1 MKVIISGGG
10 TGGHI
15 FPAIAIANC
24 ISEKMKEKKES
35 CEILFVGAE
44 GKMEM
49 EKVPQAGYKIIG
61 LKIAGFQRKKLW
73 KNISLPFKVLSCL
86 KKAKKIIKDFNP
98 DVVIGV
104 GGYASGPTLKMA
116 NKLNIPT
123 LLQEQ
128 NSYAGVTNKLLAK
141 KAKAICTAYDNMD
154 KFFENN
160 NIIKTGN
167 PIRKSIALIEK
178 NKDLLKKNA
187 VKNFQIKENL
197 KTVLVIGGSL
207 GARTINNSIEKH
219 LDYFLDNNIQLLWQT
234 GKFYY
239 KGIEERV
246 NEKYKDNDKFKELI
260 RIREFIKEMDEVYSV
275 ADIIISRAGATSI
288 SELCVVGKPAIFV
301 PSPNVAEDHQTKNAM
316 ALVNKK
322 AALMVKDMDMEKD
335 IVEVLDKV
343 LKDEELR
350 KEMSENIKQLGIVDA
365 DERIVNEVFKIVG
378 K

>member
-24 ISEKMKEKKES
+24 ISEKMKEKNEE

-73 KNISLPFKVLSCL
+73 KNISLPFKVISCL
-86 KKAKKIIKDFNP
+86 KKAKKIIQDFNP

-141 KAKAICTAYDNMD
+141 QAKTICTAYDNMD

-167 PIRKSIALIEK
+167 PIRKNIALIEK

-187 VKNFQIKENL
+187 EKNFQIKENL
-197 KTVLVIGGSL
+197 KTILVIGGSL

-246 NEKYKDNDKFKELI
+246 NEKYKDNNKFKDLI

-301 PSPNVAEDHQTKNAM
+301 PSPNVAEDHQTRNAM

-343 LKDEELR
+343 LKDEDLR